1 MTATTAKGG
10 EKSGMMKDA
19 LNRYFGYAD
28 FRESQAEVV
37 ERVLKG
43 EELCVI
49 MPTGAGKS
57 LCYQLPILMRP
68 GYGLVI
74 SPLISLMKDQV
85 DALNVRGLAAVC
97 VNSAIPPSEQEA
109 ALRAVAAGQV
119 KFLYVAPER
128 FQVQSFRHFL
138 DSVRPN
144 LIVVDEA
151 HCVSQW
157 GHDFRPDY
165 QMIWSQC
172 EVLQQMQVCA
182 FTATATP
189 AVREDIKSQLQRPAM
204 AELVSGFKRPNLEMS
219 VLPCRGKKDK
229 HAVMER
235 LLRTPQ
241 PTLIYTSSRR
251 EAENLASQFDLQ
263 YYHAGMTDQARK
275 AAQDYFIRDACPT
288 LVATNAFGMGI
299 DRADVRRVIH
309 YNMPGSLEAYY
320 QEAGR
325 AGRDGARSQCILLES
340 YPDLLIQQ
348 YLLDLN
354 NPPPELLV
362 GLHRHLRQQESRS
375 DGAACTWQPELVWP
389 TLPAAKNAAQVQAA
403 ARILERLGIVQ
414 RTYVRASGSGRLS
427 FRGRLDKLCREHA
440 GVQTQRSL
448 LLATVAAHLQARGLK
463 VWHGHPGEL
472 ADISGLRL
480 DQVRRVLDYFQGDVL
495 DWLPDESGEAL
506 VLTEAG
512 QAPELNVDLSSLARK
527 RRVDEQRL
535 DLVREYCRS
544 YMCRQAF
551 IISYFGE
558 KIGAWRC
565 GCCDICASRSG
576 KHVAGRP
583 ATPAELRDSRR
594 ILAALELIDGQFGR
608 RRFLA
613 MLMGLENESRVLQ
626 EHPAYGTMQQR
637 GERYLEELLDALCR
651 QGYIEISK
659 GTYPVLE
666 LSERGSKA
674 AQDHQELELSLLSA
688 AKKTPRRKKF

>member
-1 MTATTAKGG
+1 
-10 EKSGMMKDA
+10 MKDA
-19 LNRYFGYAD
+19 LNRYFGFAD

-37 ERVLKG
+37 ERVLEG

-57 LCYQLPILMRP
+57 LCYQLPMLMRP

-85 DALNVRGLAAVC
+85 DALNARGLAAAC
-97 VNSAIPPSEQEA
+97 VNSAISPSEQEA

-128 FQVQSFRHFL
+128 FQVLSFRHFL
-138 DSVRPN
+138 DGIRPN
-144 LIVVDEA
+144 LVVVDEA

-172 EVLQQMQVCA
+172 EVLRQMQVCA

-189 AVREDIKSQLQRPAM
+189 AVREDIKAQLRRPAM
-204 AELVSGFKRPNLEMS
+204 AEVVSGFKRPNLELS

-229 HAVMER
+229 QAVVER
-235 LLRTPQ
+235 LLREPQ
-241 PTLIYTSSRR
+241 PTLIYTSSRK
-251 EAENLASQFDLQ
+251 EAENLAGQFDLQ
-263 YYHAGMTDQARK
+263 FYHAGMTDQARK
-275 AAQDYFIRDACPT
+275 AAQDYFIRDACPV

-299 DRADVRRVIH
+299 DRADVRRVVH

-325 AGRDGARSQCILLES
+325 AGRDGARSQCILLDS

-348 YLLDLN
+348 YLLELN

-362 GLHRHLRQQESRS
+362 GLHRHLRLQEARG
-375 DGAACTWQPELVWP
+375 DGAVCVWQPELVWT
-389 TLPAAKNAAQVQAA
+389 TLPAAKNLGQVQSA

-414 RTYVRASGSGRLS
+414 RSYVRASGSGRLS
-427 FRGRLDKLCREHA
+427 FRGHLDKLCREHA

-448 LLATVAAHLQARGLK
+448 LVASVAAYFQAHSLK
-463 VWHGHPGEL
+463 EWHGHPGEL
-472 ADISGLRL
+472 ADLCGLRL
-480 DQVRRVLDYFQGDVL
+480 DQVRRVLEYLHGDVL
-495 DWLPDESGEAL
+495 DWRPDESGEVLAL
-506 VLTEAG
+506 TSAG
-512 QAPELNVDLSSLARK
+512 QTPELNIDLPDLARK

-535 DLVREYCRS
+535 ELVREYCRCHT
-544 YMCRQAF
+544 CRQTF

-558 KIGAWRC
+558 KIGSWRC
-565 GCCDICASRSG
+565 GCCDVCGSG
-576 KHVAGRP
+576 TGKRIDAGRP
-583 ATPAELRDSRR
+583 ATPAEQRDSHR
-594 ILAALELIDGQFGR
+594 ILAALESIDGQFGR

-613 MLMGLENESRVLQ
+613 MLMGLEDESPVLQ
-626 EHPAYGTMQQR
+626 AHPAYGAMR
-637 GERYLEELLDALCR
+637 KCGERYLEELLDALCR
-651 QGYIEISK
+651 QGYVQVGK
-659 GTYPVLE
+659 GPYPVLE
-666 LSERGSKA
+666 LSGRGSKA
-674 AQDHQELELSLLSA
+674 AQGHGELELSLLSA
-688 AKKTPRRKKF
+688 AGKPPRRKKF